1 MDGLENVRSF
11 KNLKMDGISKTRKIC
26 LFKNLKLDGLSKSW
40 NFVINLPKMQRTRV
54 AAYMILGD
62 PFLVMARAPMFP
74 EYEVTPQPEPMR
86 PAQRQAT
93 PSIKIP
99 LLTPSDGTGGA
110 ATILA
115 AAK

>member
-1 MDGLENVRSF
+1 
-11 KNLKMDGISKTRKIC
+11 MDGISKTRIIC

-74 EYEVTPQPEPMR
+74 EYDVTPQPEPMR

>member
-1 MDGLENVRSF
+1 MNGL
-11 KNLKMDGISKTRKIC
+11 SKTRI
-26 LFKNLKLDGLSKSW
+26 FD
-40 NFVINLPKMQRTRV
+40 INLPKMQRTRV
-54 AAYMILGD
+54 AAYIILGD
-62 PFLVMARAPMFP
+62 PFLVIARAPMFP
-74 EYEVTPQPEPMR
+74 EYDVTPQPDPMR

-99 LLTPSDGTGGA
+99 LLTPSEGTGGA

>member
-1 MDGLENVRSF
+1 MDGL
-11 KNLKMDGISKTRKIC
+11 LKTEKWMAFRKFDKI
-26 LFKNLKLDGLSKSW
+26 
-40 NFVINLPKMQRTRV
+40 LPKMQRTGV
-54 AAYMILGD
+54 AAYIILGD
-62 PFLVMARAPMFP
+62 PFLVIARAPMFP
-74 EYEVTPQPEPMR
+74 EYDVTPQPDPMR